1 MHGFVGHHVAP
12 DVRSEF
18 SDEAKE
24 KFKELRAAL
33 RKEPHAAGHD
43 RKLQK
48 DGSWQV
54 AFRVG
59 LRKALVGFDRDD
71 QQHLVFLNYVKWD
84 RYREAL
90 DWAAEFLAGDPGK
103 KK

>member
-1 MHGFVGHHVAP
+1 M
-12 DVRSEF
+12 
-18 SDEAKE
+18 
-24 KFKELRAAL
+24 
-33 RKEPHAAGHD
+33 
-43 RKLQK
+43 
-48 DGSWQV
+48 
-54 AFRVG
+54 
-59 LRKALVGFDRDD
+59 RKALVGFDRDD